1 MPSQWAGAIRIIG
14 IFLFKD
20 CAGSLIDST
29 WRLDLSIG
37 RVGASPEL
45 PPGWEKHTA
54 ADGRVF
60 YHCAASKESRWT
72 RPIYSS
78 STEATI
84 SAGSLLGP
92 PLAMFTPGGG
102 RATLPSWL
110 CTDWGRSGEQ
120 LSIPLEVDFFGDD
133 YGPMAEEPLKRAR
146 ARKLFTRTASPLS
159 LDTRTEGAAWGMVP
173 LSSIEALVV
182 FCIDLPEGARP
193 AHAPDLS
200 LPAGS
205 RLYCSTQVWRGSEL
219 ARLETLLDELRTEQ
233 AAELRRPQTAS
244 SKAHLSKLAKRIKT
258 LERGLPKAGIDLV
271 EAADSDLGP
280 DGTSVKMCRR
290 GQVSIQRLVAGKVVN
305 PFVNAGRIPNPFE
318 KTVEFGVVGSFELSP
333 LEESTT
339 RPLTGE
345 GLAATDVEVI
355 VEVTS

>member
-133 YGPMAEEPLKRAR
+133 YGPVAEEPLKRAR

-193 AHAPDLS
+193 AHAPDRDSIAQHKCGEAANLLASRPCWTSCALS
-200 LPAGS
+200 RQQSSDA
-205 RLYCSTQVWRGSEL
+205 
-219 ARLETLLDELRTEQ
+219 LRQ
-233 AAELRRPQTAS
+233 LRP
-244 SKAHLSKLAKRIKT
+244 KRISANLPNASRRSSAAFLKQAST
-258 LERGLPKAGIDLV
+258 L
-271 EAADSDLGP
+271 
-280 DGTSVKMCRR
+280 
-290 GQVSIQRLVAGKVVN
+290 
-305 PFVNAGRIPNPFE
+305 
-318 KTVEFGVVGSFELSP
+318 
-333 LEESTT
+333 
-339 RPLTGE
+339 
-345 GLAATDVEVI
+345 
-355 VEVTS
+355 